1 MNDPVRGKILIVDDD
16 KKINDLLRLYLQ
28 KKGFDVEVVLEAEEA
43 ETAVYL
49 QNPDLIFLDY
59 RMSPLTGKDLLE
71 RIRIRGID
79 TPVVMMSAYRRRD
92 GDMEMKRLGALAYL
106 SKPFDFGEID
116 SILDRV
122 FHGHL

>member
-1 MNDPVRGKILIVDDD
+1 MKDPARGRILVVDDD
-16 KKINDLLRLYLQ
+16 KKISDLLRLYLQ

-43 ETAVYL
+43 ETAIYL

-71 RIRIRGID
+71 RIRIRGIE

-106 SKPFDFGEID
+106 SKPFDFSEID
-116 SILDRV
+116 SILNRV
-122 FHGHL
+122 FPGR

>member
-1 MNDPVRGKILIVDDD
+1 MNDPARGRILVVDDD
-16 KKINDLLRLYLQ
+16 KKISDLLRLYLQ

-43 ETAVYL
+43 ETAIYL

-71 RIRIRGID
+71 RIRIRGIE

-106 SKPFDFGEID
+106 SKPFDFSEID
-116 SILDRV
+116 SILNRV
-122 FHGHL
+122 FPGR

>member
-1 MNDPVRGKILIVDDD
+1 MNNPVRGKILVVDDD
-16 KKINDLLRLYLQ
+16 KKINDLLRLFLQ

-43 ETAVYL
+43 ETTIYL
-49 QNPDLIFLDY
+49 QNPDLVFLDY

-71 RIRIRGID
+71 RMRVRGIE

-106 SKPFDFGEID
+106 SKPFDFNEVD
-116 SILDRV
+116 SVLNQV
-122 FHGHL
+122 FPGC